1 MVCNTV
7 NPLNQLQIRVSCHY
21 SLIAW
26 VQLFCEANIF
36 SSQIRNTE
44 NNNEMCLKEGV
55 YSPSVP
61 FPYCQYPWTLFK
73 EETHVSVNIQKYTRQ
88 KRFNVSEPG
97 NETISQ

>member
-1 MVCNTV
+1 
-7 NPLNQLQIRVSCHY
+7 
-21 SLIAW
+21 
-26 VQLFCEANIF
+26 
-36 SSQIRNTE
+36 
-44 NNNEMCLKEGV
+44 MCLKEGV